1 MNHLKYTE
9 SANEARKPVQR
20 LVETYAS
27 SYSSNDQDDLND
39 YSDQYLKSQNGYD
52 HE

>member
-1 MNHLKYTE
+1 MLNYSSLKRRQPMNHLKYTE

-39 YSDQYLKSQNGYD
+39 YSD
-52 HE
+52 